1 MKSNHQYNWQVFTFV
16 AVAFLLGCNE
26 FLIVGVTSNI
36 AHSYQAS
43 LSAVG
48 TLVTVFAL
56 TYVIATP
63 VITALTARWS
73 RFKVLMVAMLVF
85 FIGNTLTD
93 LAPTLFWLF
102 VSRIITALVAGVIIS
117 LVLVYGSIVAPPAKR
132 SMLVAITYSGYNIAT
147 IVVVPAGTMITSA
160 FNWQVSFAIISVLTV
175 LVTVA
180 LYLVLPHQTQQPKGQ
195 LGHQT
200 SLLTDK
206 RVILGTLMV
215 IATYAAQYS
224 FYTFI
229 RPLLVNTLGFSEGE
243 FNWILSLIGIM
254 FIIGNFCAGW
264 ISGRSQTSKMPLIET
279 ATLVLLLLMTP
290 SFHSPWVGVVDISLV
305 CLLLG
310 MPSSILQVMF
320 LNIAAKDYPVAI
332 NLASS
337 LDPLC
342 TNIGVMLGSV
352 TVSFAVQFIPMRTVG
367 LIGAAFAMVGTVAT
381 FLLQRDNRLTKQLY
395 I

>member
-1 MKSNHQYNWQVFTFV
+1 
-16 AVAFLLGCNE
+16 
-26 FLIVGVTSNI
+26 
-36 AHSYQAS
+36 
-43 LSAVG
+43 
-48 TLVTVFAL
+48 
-56 TYVIATP
+56 
-63 VITALTARWS
+63 
-73 RFKVLMVAMLVF
+73 
-85 FIGNTLTD
+85 
-93 LAPTLFWLF
+93 
-102 VSRIITALVAGVIIS
+102 
-117 LVLVYGSIVAPPAKR
+117 
-132 SMLVAITYSGYNIAT
+132 
-147 IVVVPAGTMITSA
+147 MITSA
-160 FNWQVSFAIISVLTV
+160 FSWQVSFAIISVLTV
-175 LVTVA
+175 LVTLA
-180 LYLVLPHQTQQPKGQ
+180 LYLVLPHQTEQAKGK

-200 SLLTDK
+200 SLLTDR
-206 RVILGTLMV
+206 RVIFGILIV

-229 RPLLVNTLGFSEGE
+229 RPLLVNALGFSEGE

-264 ISGRSQTSKMPLIET
+264 ISGRYKTAKMPLIET

-290 SFHSPWVGVVDISLV
+290 SFYSPWLGVIDISLV

-320 LNIAAKDYPVAI
+320 LNIAVKDYPVAI

-367 LIGAAFAMVGTVAT
+367 LIGAAFALVGTVAA
-381 FLLQRDNRLTKQLY
+381 FILLRDGQTK
-395 I
+395 